1 PQDHARPAGVQ
12 AKAADRGAPQA
23 GGILHRRLGDGGR
36 LAQDAVDHPPLGRGQ
51 PPGHHRPPAGVQAG
65 AARLRQHREAPQ
77 GARRAGHRRGVD
89 IQGRHD
95 RPPGP
100 QAGHRR
106 RGHLRGVVAMSRIG
120 KKAVTI
126 PSGVTVTLK
135 EGQIAVKGPKGE
147 LKRQIPD
154 LVTGKVEK
162 AEVMVERGGDEP
174 ATRARHGLVRALV
187 QNMVDGV
194 TKGFERKLEING
206 VGYKAEVA
214 GDKLNMTL
222 GFSHP
227 INYQLPKGV
236 TAKVEKN
243 VVTLTSS
250 DRELLGQTAAKV
262 RSFRPPE
269 PYKGKGVKY
278 IEETIK
284 RKVGKTGAA

>member
-1 PQDHARPAGVQ
+1 
-12 AKAADRGAPQA
+12 
-23 GGILHRRLGDGGR
+23 
-36 LAQDAVDHPPLGRGQ
+36 
-51 PPGHHRPPAGVQAG
+51 
-65 AARLRQHREAPQ
+65 
-77 GARRAGHRRGVD
+77 
-89 IQGRHD
+89 
-95 RPPGP
+95 
-100 QAGHRR
+100 
-106 RGHLRGVVAMSRIG
+106 MSRIG
-120 KKAVTI
+120 KKPVTI
-126 PSGVTVTLK
+126 PSGVNISLK
-135 EGQIAVKGPKGE
+135 DGLLAVKGPKGE

-154 LVTGKVEK
+154 LVKVKVEK
-162 AEVMVERGGDEP
+162 TAVTVERGGNEP

-194 TKGFERKLEING
+194 TKGFERRLEING

-214 GDKLNMTL
+214 GDKLNLSL

-227 INYQLPKGV
+227 IAYPLPKGIS
-236 TAKVEKN
+236 AKVEKN
-243 VVTLTSS
+243 LLTLAGI